1 MERGQSRPELRCL
14 LASYHP
20 SVGSQVWSEDNCEP
34 ESDQRRVGDACPA
47 TDEKRVV
54 SRTLEAGLVE
64 DRRRAH
70 MEGALQLIT
79 KLPVLEP
86 PPLPFRLRRSGALP
100 VVCAAYSVS
109 CIEGTVPVR
118 GLLERRP
125 AGTARFA
132 PRDFCDSG
140 GAYFT
145 SLPPQIGAPHLVPSQ
160 REMPCT
166 CPSVSLLPNHGHGV
180 LPLTPCTAGSSFTLL
195 QCSRHPL
202 APLPSAASAASAAAR
217 ASRGGPSRGGIDV
230 LLAVSDNAGHGLFAT
245 VERVINQVL
254 YARAK
259 GLEPFVYV
267 GELAF
272 AEGTACEHGPQPY
285 FDAPQVGRLRGTAT
299 ATAEAAVRTRARA
312 RTRARRGRGSG
323 LGLEL
328 GLDRGQGQGCGAKP
342 GALPRRAAG

>member
-1 MERGQSRPELRCL
+1 M
-14 LASYHP
+14 
-20 SVGSQVWSEDNCEP
+20 
-34 ESDQRRVGDACPA
+34 
-47 TDEKRVV
+47 
-54 SRTLEAGLVE
+54 E

-285 FDAPQVGRLRGTAT
+285 FDAPQVGSLRGTAT
-299 ATAEAAVRTRARA
+299 AEAEAAVRTRARA

-323 LGLEL
+323 LGLGPGL
-328 GLDRGQGQGCGAKP
+328 GQSQGQGQSQARRPTATRRRVTTCGSTYP
-342 GALPRRAAG
+342 